1 MDTTTSTAPAA
12 PPERAAKARDRML
25 DVAEELFAEFGF
37 GGTSTRDIAAAAEV
51 TLGSVHYH
59 FTSKR
64 QLYIEA
70 FSRRAKP
77 FVEERMQLLREAY
90 ERWPDGTIPLQEL
103 IRRYTFPLLQAAL
116 RPRGTHFARMH
127 ARMPSEQPD
136 LVRELRNEL
145 YNESTAAYAQ
155 AFRQALSFLSDET
168 LYWRINFM
176 LGLNA
181 YTLLKSDRLAFLSG
195 GKCNSEDLEAA
206 MKHIVPFL
214 EAGLRAPDPS

>member
-1 MDTTTSTAPAA
+1 METSSSTAAL
-12 PPERAAKARDRML
+12 PEKTASKARDRML
-25 DVAEELFAEFGF
+25 DVAEELFAESGF
-37 GGTSTRDIAAAAEV
+37 GATSTRDIAAAANV

-59 FTSKR
+59 FASKR
-64 QLYIEA
+64 QLFIEA
-70 FSRRAKP
+70 FSRRARP
-77 FVEERMQLLREAY
+77 FVEERMQLLREAH
-90 ERWPDGTIPLQEL
+90 ERWPDGVIPLQEL
-103 IRRYTFPLLQAAL
+103 IRRFAFPLLHAAL

-136 LVRELRNEL
+136 LVRELRNDL
-145 YNESTAAYAQ
+145 YNESTAAYAA
-155 AFRQALSFLSDET
+155 AFRKALPELSEDT

-214 EAGLRAPDPS
+214 EAGLRAPEPA